1 MTRTTTT
8 IWTCTMHPEI
18 RQDAPG
24 SCPKCGMTLV
34 PVTGDA
40 VAAAA
45 PVPAMP
51 PDATTVPAV
60 QGAITDP
67 VCGMTVTPPTPH
79 GPMEHGGTTYW
90 FCSASCLQKFQAAPA
105 KFLTGTAPREP
116 MAAAATPAG
125 TIWTCPMH
133 PQIRQDHPGACPL
146 CGMPLEPILTLGT
159 GAEEPENLHLK
170 DLTFRMWFCTVLTVP
185 LLFLAMSEWIP
196 GGLHERLMGIP
207 WIPWFQLVIATP
219 VVLWGGSFF
228 FVRGWQSLVNR
239 SLNMYTLIALGVTAA
254 YGYSVVATVAP
265 QLFPEAFRFESG
277 AVPLYFEA
285 ATVITVL
292 ILLGEVLQL
301 RARSQTSSAIRAL
314 LGLAAKSALRVRPDG
329 TEDEIPLEAVQI
341 GDRLRI
347 RPGEKVPV
355 DGVVI
360 EGRSS
365 VDESMVTGESMP
377 VERGP
382 GDPLIGATING
393 TGSLL
398 METQKIGSETL
409 LAQIVKMV
417 SDAQRSRA
425 PIQRLVDIVSGFFV
439 PAVMAIAL
447 LTYIVWALWGPE
459 PRLAYA
465 LVNAIAV
472 LIIACPC
479 ALGLAT
485 PLSIMV
491 GTGRGA
497 LLGILFRDAEA
508 LEVLEKVNTL
518 IVDKTGT
525 LTEGKPTLM
534 IVEPVAE
541 STEVF
546 LQLAASLERA
556 SEHPL
561 AAAIVRGAADRSLK
575 LAAVENF
582 ESITGKGVRGLVA
595 TREVALGNARFMQ
608 EAGIDLAA
616 ISARAEALRAEG
628 HGVMFVALDG
638 QFAGLL
644 GVADPIKSTT
654 VEALAQL
661 REEKIQVV
669 MVTGDSLGTAR
680 AIASKLGLT
689 DVEAEVLP
697 DQKVAVV
704 KRLQGEGRTVAMAG
718 DGINDAPALA
728 QAQVG
733 IAMGTGTDVAM
744 QSAGVTLVKGDLR
757 AIARAIHLSR
767 ATMANIRQNLFLAFI
782 YNALGVPVAA
792 GLLYPAFG
800 ILLSPIFASAAMS
813 LSSLSV
819 ILNAL
824 RLRRIQL
831 GDERK
836 SA

>member
-1 MTRTTTT
+1 MSPTAITT

-34 PVTGDA
+34 PVTGDT
-40 VAAAA
+40 VLA
-45 PVPAMP
+45 PPKGL
-51 PDATTVPAV
+51 AV

-67 VCGMTVTPPTPH
+67 VCGMTVTPPTRH
-79 GPMEHGGTTYW
+79 GPVEHGGTTYW
-90 FCSASCLQKFQAAPA
+90 FCSASCLQKFQATPA
-105 KFLTGTAPREP
+105 NFIGGATHKEP
-116 MAAAATPAG
+116 MAAGTAPEG

-133 PQIRQDHPGACPL
+133 PQIRQDHSGSCPL
-146 CGMPLEPILTLGT
+146 CGMPLEPILTLGS
-159 GAEEPENLHLK
+159 GDEEPEDQHLK
-170 DLTFRMWFCTVLTVP
+170 DLTFRMWVTTALTVP
-185 LLFLAMSEWIP
+185 LLVLAMSEWIP

-207 WIPWFQLVIATP
+207 WIPWFQLVVATP
-219 VVLWGGSFF
+219 VVMWGGAFF
-228 FVRGWQSLVNR
+228 FVLGWKSLMTR
-239 SLNMYTLIALGVTAA
+239 HLNMYTLIALGVSAA

-265 QLFPEAFRFESG
+265 QLFPSEFRFESG

-285 ATVITVL
+285 AAVITVL
-292 ILLGEVLQL
+292 ILVGEVLQL

-314 LGLAAKSALRVRPDG
+314 LGLAAKSALRVKPDG
-329 TEDEIPLEAVQI
+329 SEEEIPLDAVQI

-355 DGVVI
+355 DGIVI

-377 VERGP
+377 VGRGP

-417 SDAQRSRA
+417 GDAQRSRA
-425 PIQRLVDIVSGFFV
+425 PIQRLVDVASGWFV
-439 PAVMAIAL
+439 PAVVLIAI
-447 LTYIVWALWGPE
+447 LTYIIWAIWGPE
-459 PRLAYA
+459 PRLGYA

-485 PLSIMV
+485 PMSIMV

-497 LLGILFRDAEA
+497 MMGILFRNAEA
-508 LEVLEKVNTL
+508 LEVLEKVDAL

-525 LTEGKPTLM
+525 LTEGKPALLIIDPISET
-534 IVEPVAE
+534 PD
-541 STEVF
+541 TF
-546 LQLAASLERA
+546 LHLTSSLERS

-561 AAAIVRGAADRSLK
+561 AAAVVRAAAERNLPH
-575 LAAVENF
+575 APVENF
-582 ESITGKGVRGLVA
+582 ESITGMGVRGRVEN
-595 TREVALGNARFMQ
+595 REVALGNARLM
-608 EAGIDLAA
+608 EDAGIDLAPVT
-616 ISARAEALRAEG
+616 ARADALRAEG

-638 QFAGLL
+638 RLAGLL
-644 GVADPIKSTT
+644 GVADPIKATT

-661 REEKIQVV
+661 KAEKIRVV
-669 MVTGDSLGTAR
+669 MVTGDSLGTAQ
-680 AIASKLGLT
+680 AIAAKLGLT
-689 DVEAEVLP
+689 EVEAEVLP
-697 DQKVAVV
+697 DQKVVIV
-704 KRLQGEGRTVAMAG
+704 KRLQSEGRQVAMAG
-718 DGINDAPALA
+718 DGVNDAPALA

-767 ATMANIRQNLFLAFI
+767 ATMSNIRQNLFLAFI
-782 YNALGVPVAA
+782 YNTLGIPVAA

-800 ILLSPIFASAAMS
+800 LLLSPIFASAAMS

-819 ILNAL
+819 IINAL

-831 GDERK
+831 GDERTP
-836 SA
+836 A